1 MLDGKRLIHDKTTW
15 KSGVLEA
22 EHMPRKKGADMEKSI
37 EQTFAELD
45 ELMEKLESPDTSLE
59 ESFACYEAGMKLV
72 EACSDK
78 IDKVE
83 KQMIILQGGAEEDG
97 DA

>member
-1 MLDGKRLIHDKTTW
+1 
-15 KSGVLEA
+15 
-22 EHMPRKKGADMEKSI
+22 MEKSI

-45 ELMEKLESPDTSLE
+45 DSWKSWKSPDTTLE

-72 EACSDK
+72 KACNDK

>member
-1 MLDGKRLIHDKTTW
+1 
-15 KSGVLEA
+15 
-22 EHMPRKKGADMEKSI
+22 MEKSI

-45 ELMEKLESPDTSLE
+45 ELLEKLESPDTTLE
-59 ESFACYEAGMKLV
+59 ESFACYEAGIKLV
-72 EACSDK
+72 KACNDK

-83 KQMIILQGGAEEDG
+83 KQMIILQGSAEEDG

>member
-1 MLDGKRLIHDKTTW
+1 M
-15 KSGVLEA
+15 SE
-22 EHMPRKKGADMEKSI
+22 RKQDQSI
-37 EQTFAELD
+37 EETFAQLD
-45 ELMEKLESPDTSLE
+45 ELLEKLEASDTSLE

-72 EACSDK
+72 KACSDK

-83 KQMIILQGGAEEDG
+83 KQMMILQGGEEADG

>member
-1 MLDGKRLIHDKTTW
+1 
-15 KSGVLEA
+15 
-22 EHMPRKKGADMEKSI
+22 MEKTI

-45 ELMEKLESPDTSLE
+45 ALVEKLESSDTTLE

-72 EACSDK
+72 KACSDK

-83 KQMIILQGGAEEDG
+83 KQMIILQGGAAEDG

>member
-1 MLDGKRLIHDKTTW
+1 M
-15 KSGVLEA
+15 SE
-22 EHMPRKKGADMEKSI
+22 RKQDQSI
-37 EQTFAELD
+37 EETFAQLD
-45 ELMEKLESPDTSLE
+45 ELLEKLEASDTSLE

-72 EACSDK
+72 KACCDK

-83 KQMIILQGGAEEDG
+83 KQMMILQGGEEADG

>member
-1 MLDGKRLIHDKTTW
+1 
-15 KSGVLEA
+15 
-22 EHMPRKKGADMEKSI
+22 MEKSI

-72 EACSDK
+72 KACSDK

-83 KQMIILQGGAEEDG
+83 KKMISLQGGAEEDG

>member
-1 MLDGKRLIHDKTTW
+1 M
-15 KSGVLEA
+15 SE
-22 EHMPRKKGADMEKSI
+22 KKQDQSI
-37 EQTFAELD
+37 EETFAQLD
-45 ELMEKLESPDTSLE
+45 ELLEKLEASDTSLE

-72 EACSDK
+72 KACSDK

-83 KQMIILQGGAEEDG
+83 KQMMILQGGEEADG

>member
-1 MLDGKRLIHDKTTW
+1 M
-15 KSGVLEA
+15 SE
-22 EHMPRKKGADMEKSI
+22 RKQDQSI
-37 EQTFAELD
+37 EETFAQLD
-45 ELMEKLESPDTSLE
+45 ELLEKLEASDTSLE
-59 ESFACYEAGMKLV
+59 ESFACYEAGIKLV
-72 EACSDK
+72 KACNDK

>member
-1 MLDGKRLIHDKTTW
+1 M
-15 KSGVLEA
+15 SE
-22 EHMPRKKGADMEKSI
+22 RKQDQSI
-37 EQTFAELD
+37 EETFAQLD
-45 ELMEKLESPDTSLE
+45 ELLEKLEASDTSLE

-72 EACSDK
+72 KACSDK

-83 KQMIILQGGAEEDG
+83 KQMIILQGGEEADG

>member
-45 ELMEKLESPDTSLE
+45 ELMEKL
-59 ESFACYEAGMKLV
+59 
-72 EACSDK
+72 
-78 IDKVE
+78 
-83 KQMIILQGGAEEDG
+83 
-97 DA
+97 

>member
-1 MLDGKRLIHDKTTW
+1 
-15 KSGVLEA
+15 
-22 EHMPRKKGADMEKSI
+22 
-37 EQTFAELD
+37 
-45 ELMEKLESPDTSLE
+45 MEKLEAPDSTLE

-72 EACSDK
+72 KACNDK

-83 KQMIILQGGAEEDG
+83 KQMIILQGGTEEDG